1 MVRQREA
8 WEAEGLGSTVVER
21 GKAYL
26 AIFACAYG
34 PLSAGQLHELAIRA
48 QIEPELRAD
57 DYLAPLRRFVMS
69 VTDIPDDGRRSYV
82 LTHSKFGEFLREDD
96 FDPPSILKA
105 RRAFATWAR
114 DPLRRLNDGAL
125 APERTPPYLL
135 KYLGQHFEDLAN
147 YRAHDA
153 TGPHHAAFAD
163 MLSLLSEGWVRAWQK
178 VDGSYIGFL
187 ADVGRVWTRAEESV
201 RTINSPIKI
210 SDATC
215 LQINAPMSAASASSW
230 PLPGRRSPVNLPSAV
245 ARRSR

>member
-1 MVRQREA
+1 M
-8 WEAEGLGSTVVER
+8 TVFSLVGAALVVASNSAVTPLYR
-21 GKAYL
+21 LYQQSMHLTPLVAAKRWTPLQAGKGITAAIQISIISECRYRWSHVPATKIDTKNL
-26 AIFACAYG
+26 AISINCWF
-34 PLSAGQLHELAIRA
+34 
-48 QIEPELRAD
+48 
-57 DYLAPLRRFVMS
+57 FV
-69 VTDIPDDGRRSYV
+69 GRD
-82 LTHSKFGEFLREDD
+82 T
-96 FDPPSILKA
+96 
-105 RRAFATWAR
+105 
-114 DPLRRLNDGAL
+114 LRRLNDGAL
-125 APERTPPYLL
+125 APERTLPYLL

-215 LQINAPMSAASASSW
+215 LQINAPMSAASASSS
-230 PLPGRRSPVNLPSAV
+230 PLPGRRSPVNFPSAV
-245 ARRSR
+245 ARRSS